1 MRIGIYPGTFDP
13 ITNGHLDIIKRGRQL
28 FDKLYVVIP
37 INPNKKTFF
46 TLDER
51 IDLLKEVLKDF
62 NNVEVTSTDQLTV
75 DFARKVGA
83 TVMLRGLR
91 MVSDFEYE
99 LQLATLNRTLKPDLE
114 TIFIMAS
121 HELSFLS
128 SGSVKEIA
136 AFGGSFEQFVPLPV
150 AVALKKKYKLD

>member
-121 HELSFLS
+121 HEFSFLS

>member
-1 MRIGIYPGTFDP
+1 
-13 ITNGHLDIIKRGRQL
+13 
-28 FDKLYVVIP
+28 
-37 INPNKKTFF
+37 
-46 TLDER
+46 
-51 IDLLKEVLKDF
+51 
-62 NNVEVTSTDQLTV
+62 
-75 DFARKVGA
+75 
-83 TVMLRGLR
+83 MLRGLR

-121 HELSFLS
+121 HEFSFLS

>member
-37 INPNKKTFF
+37 INPNKKTYF

-51 IDLLKEVLKDF
+51 IDLLKEVIKDF

-121 HELSFLS
+121 HEFSFLS

-150 AVALKKKYKLD
+150 AVALKKNIN

>member
-75 DFARKVGA
+75 DFACKVGA

-121 HELSFLS
+121 HEFSFLS